1 VEDADVVDGDDDV
14 INIGVTSRPDVV
26 DGAGYDDGHD
36 GDPHAVHDV
45 ALHRAV
51 DEDAVADR
59 LVVVEVAADDGRTEV
74 NDDAGDVDDGDAERD
89 AADARRTLDADVLLT
104 AQTRTQTLHSTP
116 PSCCY
121 LRPPRK

>member
-1 VEDADVVDGDDDV
+1 MTSSRDV
-14 INIGVTSRPDVV
+14 I
-26 DGAGYDDGHD
+26 
-36 GDPHAVHDV
+36 
-45 ALHRAV
+45 
-51 DEDAVADR
+51 EDAVADR
-59 LVVVEVAADDGRTEV
+59 LVVVEVAADDGRTEVNDDVTRGGGAGDEV

-104 AQTRTQTLHSTP
+104 AQTRTHAKLHSTP